1 MLNRRR
7 QFFLVAAIAAGML
20 FLAGCPASTTIA
32 EITRDPGKFSGSD
45 VTITGQVS
53 EAFGA
58 LGKGIFQIDDGT
70 GKIWVYSDTYGVPGN
85 GNKVAVT
92 GRIEQGFAFA
102 GRNYGMILRETEKR
116 N

>member
-1 MLNRRR
+1 MFHRKR
-7 QFFLVAAIAAGML
+7 QFFLVALMAAGL
-20 FLAGCPASTTIA
+20 LLLAGCRSHTAIA
-32 EITRDPGKFSGSD
+32 DINRDPGKFSGQD
-45 VTITGQVS
+45 VTVEGNVS

-58 LGKGIFQIDDGT
+58 LGQGIFQIDDGT
-70 GKIWVYSDTYGVPGN
+70 GKIWIYSANYGVPGN

-92 GRIEQGFAFA
+92 GRIDQGFSFG